1 MSFAYRNGRS
11 APALPIVWPE
21 KMFCGGPPAWL
32 LLMTFQTGAVFAL
45 DVIRGQWLQG
55 HINNT
60 IQLPFFEFSVWANCV
75 RVSHLLLSNIDR
87 CCKTSI
93 AVQCRQGSSANK
105 STEVHDPLTRK
116 PPTSP
121 NETSRDIQ
129 TANRYTKR

>member
-21 KMFCGGPPAWL
+21 TIFLEWSSL
-32 LLMTFQTGAVFAL
+32 LALTSYDFTGAVFAL
-45 DVIRGQWLQG
+45 DVIKGQWLQERLK
-55 HINNT
+55 NT
-60 IQLPFFEFSVWANCV
+60 IQLPFFEFSVWANRV

-93 AVQCRQGSSANK
+93 TVQCRQGSSANQ